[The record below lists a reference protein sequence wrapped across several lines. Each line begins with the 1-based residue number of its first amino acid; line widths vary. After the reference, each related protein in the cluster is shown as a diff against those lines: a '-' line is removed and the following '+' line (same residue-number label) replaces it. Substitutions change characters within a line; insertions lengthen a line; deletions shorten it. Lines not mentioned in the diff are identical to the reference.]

1 MQILAIHIYGI
12 KQLVIILKTNLKII
26 LLINYKNM
34 EFKSQHH
41 QDEFII
47 NYFKGKKNG
56 VFIDVGAHDGITL
69 SNTYVLEKEYGWTG
83 ICFEPMP
90 RQFKNLDES
99 RDCIKYNC
107 AIYDTNGTEKFTL
120 VDYDGY
126 PDMLSGITKDITHKH
141 MSGILSES
149 SRVGAKLKHID
160 IQTRILNEV
169 LSENNIFEIDFLSV
183 DVEGAELKV
192 MKGINFDEFHIKV
205 IVFENGEN
213 TDDVRDFLKSKD
225 FSFYKRLGID
235 DVFINNN

>member
-1 MQILAIHIYGI
+1 
-12 KQLVIILKTNLKII
+12 
-26 LLINYKNM
+26 M
-34 EFKSQHH
+34 EFKSQHK

-47 NYFKGKKNG
+47 DYFKGKKDG

-69 SNTYVLEKEYGWTG
+69 SNTYVLEKEYDWTG

-90 RQFKNLDES
+90 RQYKNLDEC

-126 PDMLSGITKDITHKH
+126 PDMLSGISKDISVKH
-141 MSGILSES
+141 MAGILSES
-149 SRVGAKLKHID
+149 SRMGAKLKYID
-160 IQTRILNEV
+160 VKTRILNEI
-169 LSENNIFEIDFLSV
+169 LDEQKIYEIDFLSV

-192 MKGINFDEFHIKV
+192 LSGIDYNKFHIKV

-213 TDDVRDFLKSKD
+213 TNEVRDFLKTKG
-225 FSFYKRLGID
+225 FEFHKRLGID
-235 DVFINNN
+235 DAFINKKL